1 MENQNY
7 VPNPEYAK
15 QQSVVSVGEWVIT
28 LILMAIPIVNFVMIF
43 VWAFGGGTAASKAN
57 WAKAILIFWLIAIVL
72 AIVFWGVIAALF
84 ATALSGLRF

>member
-15 QQSVVSVGEWVIT
+15 QQSVVSIGEWVIT
-28 LILMAIPIVNFVMIF
+28 FILMAIPVVNFVMIF
-43 VWAFGGGTAASKAN
+43 VWAFGGGTSASKAN
-57 WAKAILIFWLIAIVL
+57 WAKAILIFWLIGIVL
-72 AIVFWGVIAALF
+72 AVIFWSVFAALF